1 MLSCAL
7 DGAAR
12 GLEPAAV
19 CLRRG
24 VHLEHRARRRA
35 PLHASSQSP
44 STWSSVLLSRRAQA
58 ATLVSSPQA
67 TPRTARLAASRS
79 MAFFSV
85 CALCAPRAPGAP
97 SRRQHNR

>member
-44 STWSSVLLSRRAQA
+44 STWSSVLPSRRAQA

-67 TPRTARLAASRS
+67 ASGS
-79 MAFFSV
+79 MALFSV

-97 SRRQHNR
+97 SRRQHTR